1 MLLFKGQILVT
12 ACLDAEMAGSLLG
25 VPVLGI
31 VESIANKKIITV
43 REFVIDLD
51 HEIIFIRRLDIGEK
65 VLGSS
70 VFQVRSIGDG
80 VKIEIRLNLRNNPDE
95 AEAIT

>member
-1 MLLFKGQILVT
+1 M
-12 ACLDAEMAGSLLG
+12 G